1 MKKTKK
7 TLSIIIATF
16 NRSKQYDRVV
26 ASLKSQLS
34 VGVELVTIDG
44 VAGLSRA
51 RNLGWQKSKGEYVAY
66 IDDDAI
72 ATGDWVESI
81 LHFIKQHSDVVAFGG
96 PYTSSNSDSLPSW
109 IPRELTAMEIAT
121 KVARPIVL
129 PHEWLTGTN
138 MIFSKSILKEI
149 GGFDELLGVTPTR
162 RSYGEE
168 TDLLIRIHNA
178 GYKIWYDPKIKVQ
191 HEFARAKQ
199 SLAFLLRDQFTHGYN
214 SHYTFQHL
222 VKSDPVGTAST
233 ALTRFTQPG
242 LHLLTRI
249 YFALSPF
256 AYLLGMILGKARM

>member
-1 MKKTKK
+1 MK
-7 TLSIIIATF
+7 LSLVIATF
-16 NRSKQYDRVV
+16 NRSKQYDRAV
-26 ASLKSQLS
+26 ASLKPQLS
-34 VGVELVTIDG
+34 QAVELVTIEG
-44 VAGLSRA
+44 VAGLSKA
-51 RNLGWQKSKGEYVAY
+51 RNQGWRKAKGEYVAY

-72 ATGDWVESI
+72 STNNWVNTI
-81 LHFIKQHSDVVAFGG
+81 LAFVKSHPDVVAFGG
-96 PYTSSNSDSLPSW
+96 PYTSSNQETIPRW
-109 IPRELTAMEIAT
+109 IPQQLTTMKIKTT
-121 KVARPIVL
+121 KARPIKL

-138 MIFSKSILKEI
+138 MIFRKTILQEM
-149 GGFDELLGVTPTR
+149 GGFDESLGVTPTR

-199 SLAFLLRDQFTHGYN
+199 SLSFLLHDQFTHGYN
-214 SHYTFQHL
+214 SRYTFQHL
-222 VKSDPVGTAST
+222 VKSDPVGTAGT

-256 AYLLGMILGKARM
+256 AYLLGMIVGKARK